1 MTAVVKEQ
9 KQIWASSG
17 ERNDLVGTY
26 QWIKSKWERMPMIQP
41 APWTPTPNPS
51 IAKSLVRPVGFRARQ
66 TTKRTRSPNPPP
78 AAQRGRPPAQ
88 PPAAPVQAPAPIQ
101 PPIVIHAASQQT
113 APGGDDTTTQ
123 MGVPPPPLDE
133 DTAAP
138 PAHRRLHQISP
149 DVSRR
154 NTPQVSRQNS
164 VGSDFSHEST
174 TTYDRE
180 EDARYMEPVVPIP
193 PPEEPI
199 RHFAEIVSH
208 SSQPPPRHYVIEP
221 IYDVPQPQPQKQQ
234 FAPRPGDQ
242 PFPHLPTP
250 LFPVEEERPL
260 PPRAPTPIY
269 DNIENQPPTS
279 QITQPPITISSEAP
293 SYPPLAQPIVP
304 PITLTVNL
312 HNDHQTET
320 LENKSDDEQENLGS
334 RERAPNLSHSQPPP
348 PRNLPPLRGFQAF
361 NENSQQDL
369 LNAIRAGTTLKK
381 APPPNSHKKTGGI
394 IKPTASDAT
403 DNVIDSVLRR
413 MTTLRQD
420 LGSDDELQELAN
432 EDPLTEDELW
442 RDAEEWNEE

>member
-1 MTAVVKEQ
+1 MTAAVKEQ

-66 TTKRTRSPNPPP
+66 TNKRTRSPNPPP
-78 AAQRGRPPAQ
+78 AAKRGRPPAQ
-88 PPAAPVQAPAPIQ
+88 PPAAPVQAPAPI
-101 PPIVIHAASQQT
+101 VIHAASQQT
-113 APGGDDTTTQ
+113 APGGGDDTTTQ

-133 DTAAP
+133 AP
-138 PAHRRLHQISP
+138 PAHRISP
-149 DVSRR
+149 D
-154 NTPQVSRQNS
+154 VSRQNS
-164 VGSDFSHEST
+164 VGSDFSYEST
-174 TTYDRE
+174 TTYDRD
-180 EDARYMEPVVPIP
+180 EDARYVEPVIPIP

-208 SSQPPPRHYVIEP
+208 SSQPPRHYVIEP
-221 IYDVPQPQPQKQQ
+221 IYDVPPP
-234 FAPRPGDQ
+234 PRPGDQ
-242 PFPHLPTP
+242 PFPHLPRP
-250 LFPVEEERPL
+250 LFDDERPL

-269 DNIENQPPTS
+269 DNMENQPPTS

-304 PITLTVNL
+304 PINLTVNL

-334 RERAPNLSHSQPPP
+334 RERAPNLSHSQPLP
-348 PRNLPPLRGFQAF
+348 PRNLPPLRGFQAV

-381 APPPNSHKKTGGI
+381 APPPNSHKRNTGGI